1 MEKYIKLLMK
11 YNAHYFVYIVIFLSE
26 YNVATL
32 SPSFDMDGYFF
43 AEDWMRK
50 MTHN

>member
-1 MEKYIKLLMK
+1 MEKYIKFLMK
-11 YNAHYFVYIVIFLSE
+11 YIVCYFVYIVLFLSE

-32 SPSFDMDGYFF
+32 SHSFDMDGYFF
-43 AEDWMRK
+43 AKDWMRK